1 MKPPVIKL
9 GGALL
14 DEPDAHGSAFDGLG
28 SCLRATPSVVVH
40 GGGKAVDRQL
50 ERLGMESRKRDG
62 IRITPPDQM
71 DEITGVLAGRMNAR
85 LVGALLARGVRAV
98 GLTLGDAGLA
108 KARVTTRYA
117 FDAGRVGEITGGDM
131 TLLHVLLNAGFTP
144 VLSSVAMDA
153 TGHAL
158 NVNADEAAAAIA
170 RLLPASR
177 LVLLTDVPGV
187 KDAAGRVVPRLDAA
201 GTRAMIESGEIT
213 GGMVAK
219 VRSALEAAEA
229 AHVPVLVAGWNEPQA
244 LARLADADAPGTR
257 FEPET
262 ALEPLRA

>member
-14 DEPDAHGSAFDGLG
+14 DEPDAHASAFDALAA
-28 SCLRATPSVVVH
+28 CLRGTPSVVVH

-85 LVGALLARGVRAV
+85 LVGLLLARGVRAV
-98 GLTLGDAGLA
+98 GLTLGDAGLT

-117 FDAGRVGEITGGDM
+117 FDAGRVGEITDGDM
-131 TLLHVLLNAGFTP
+131 SLVLTLLRSGFTP
-144 VLSSVAMDA
+144 VLSSVALDA
-153 TGHAL
+153 QGHAL

-170 RLLPASR
+170 RLLPAAR

-201 GTRAMIESGEIT
+201 TTRAMIDSGEIT

-219 VRSALEAAEA
+219 VRGALEAAESA
-229 AHVPVLVAGWNEPQA
+229 RVPVLVAGWNEPQA

-257 FEPET
+257 FEPEAT
-262 ALEPLRA
+262 LEPLRA